1 MIKPRPQTLL
11 ALLACTAVVSV
22 GCGNDD
28 AAGEQ
33 HPNTANATEFPN
45 AAEFAQIKGLRLENA
60 TPPPDETNFLT
71 ATNADPVKVQ
81 RAFALGKRLFED
93 KKLSSC
99 GTVSCASC
107 HRPPSYADETAKSPG
122 CNNGKTDRN
131 TPTILNSGFGTWF
144 HWDGHRDSLWAQAIG
159 PLTNPVEMGATPL
172 LVKDVL
178 QSDTTYRDAYQSVFG
193 KQPQEDDDQRL
204 LSNFGKALAVYVRGL
219 VKVKSKFD
227 EQLPSFIEA
236 VEKGDGSMKKHPL
249 YEPLRVYVRKGKC
262 ITCHNGPMFTKD
274 EFFNIGVEDE
284 SGFTARMEGVGAV
297 LADPFNAVGSYSDLT
312 TGAGRD
318 KLSPLILD
326 MPQEVVSGGPFILTD
341 LRTATR
347 KERLEGAYKTP
358 GLRNVELTAPYMHTG
373 DYPTLEDV
381 MDFYN
386 RGGGKI
392 GTFPGV
398 RHESIASLRLS
409 PSEQTTLVEFMKM
422 LTGSESP

>member
-1 MIKPRPQTLL
+1 LP
-11 ALLACTAVVSV
+11 
-22 GCGNDD
+22 
-28 AAGEQ
+28 
-33 HPNTANATEFPN
+33 
-45 AAEFAQIKGLRLENA
+45 
-60 TPPPDETNFLT
+60 
-71 ATNADPVKVQ
+71 TNADPVKVQ

-122 CNNGKTDRN
+122 CNDGKTDRN

-159 PLTNPVEMGATPL
+159 PLTNPVEMAATPL

-236 VEKGDGSMKKHPL
+236 AEKGDGSMKQHPL

-262 ITCHNGPMFTKD
+262 IVGDTDIYAQFDELPTLTNYKYKSVMSTPENPREDFLVGEVPAGNLYIGIYGASDYDQSFFVALANSEQLPRLSSFTLASRTVKGGQTVKGIVELETPAPAGGMSISVD
-274 EFFNIGVEDE
+274 SSKPQFLLPLTITPTIPEGSKRLEFDIPTMPVQEPVEL
-284 SGFTARMEGVGAV
+284 F
-297 LADPFNAVGSYSDLT
+297 
-312 TGAGRD
+312 
-318 KLSPLILD
+318 
-326 MPQEVVSGGPFILTD
+326 VVSQFNYVGQRFPAALTI
-341 LRTATR
+341 
-347 KERLEGAYKTP
+347 TP
-358 GLRNVELTAPYMHTG
+358 
-373 DYPTLEDV
+373 
-381 MDFYN
+381 
-386 RGGGKI
+386 
-392 GTFPGV
+392 
-398 RHESIASLRLS
+398 
-409 PSEQTTLVEFMKM
+409 
-422 LTGSESP
+422 